1 MSEECQGVPRSAKIE
16 RQNVVS
22 SNIIILKNPVIS
34 HLFYIF
40 SIEME
45 CQGVPK
51 WSAKE
56 CHSLHF
62 FDIMYLDTNEE
73 LA

>member
-1 MSEECQGVPRSAKIE
+1 MTEECQGVPRSAKIE
-16 RQNVVS
+16 RQNVVQ
-22 SNIIILKNPVIS
+22 SNIKILKNLVIS

-45 CQGVPK
+45 CQGVPF
-51 WSAKE
+51 SA
-56 CHSLHF
+56 F
-62 FDIMYLDTNEE
+62 FDITYLDTNKE